1 MMKQGQATVIRLEE
15 YQVPHYVVDSINLN
29 VDLNDDATV
38 VTSTVKYQRHS
49 EHPAA
54 DTLQLH
60 GESQEL
66 ISVRIDGQAVADYE
80 LDDEYLSLKDLPEA
94 FELEVSSRIYPQKN
108 TSLEGLYQSSGNYCT
123 QCEAEGFR
131 KITYFL
137 DRPDVMA
144 IFTTRI
150 EGDKATNPVL
160 LSNGNCIEKGDLD
173 GGRHFAVWHD
183 PFIKPAYLFALV
195 AGSLSHVSDEFTTMS
210 GRKVALE
217 IYTEAH
223 NITRCDHAMQS
234 LKRSMKWD
242 EERFGLEY
250 DLDIYMIVAVDDF
263 NMGAMENKGLNVFN
277 SKLVFASP
285 DTATD
290 TDYINIEAVI
300 GHEYFHNW
308 TGNRV
313 TCRDWFQLSLK
324 EGLTVFRDQEFTA
337 DLHSRSVKRIEDV
350 RMLRTHQ
357 FAEDAGPMA
366 HPIRPSSFIEI
377 NNFYTVTVY
386 EKGAEVVRLY
396 QTLLGQDGFRKGM
409 DLYFERHDGQAVTT
423 EDFLAAMADANDRD
437 LSQMQTWYNQ
447 AGTPEVSVTMDYN
460 ASAETCTLNFKQS
473 CPDTPESDDKAPF
486 LIPFSVS
493 LLNSAGQ
500 AIALELADASGSADS
515 ASALT
520 DSDNARRVI
529 NLTETE
535 QSVTFANV
543 AEKPLPSLLGNFS
556 APVKYDYGYSVGDY
570 IFLMRH
576 DSDDFNRWEASQR
589 LAQLLILQMLDD
601 KAAGRAIGLTPEVV
615 DAYQQVLEN
624 EALDHALRAEALSLP
639 GESDIVD
646 AVDQADPQAIHEVR
660 EYFITTLANG
670 MRLPLDAC
678 YEQLNQS
685 ESYEIDAASMGRR
698 RLKNVCL
705 SYLARINDE
714 GIHALC
720 LAQFENAN
728 NMTDRLAALDAL
740 SGINCPER
748 ETALKAFETQWKDN
762 PLVMDKWFMIQAGS
776 SLPNTLEQVKTLQS
790 HESFDPANPNKI
802 RSLIGRF
809 VNANPVSFH
818 NENGEGYQFLTDY
831 VIDLDTRNPQVASRL
846 VRALAKWQQFE
857 PTRSALMKA
866 SLQRIHEQSGISND
880 VFEIVDK
887 SLK

>member
-1 MMKQGQATVIRLEE
+1 MKQGQAQVIRLEE
-15 YQVPHYVVDSINLN
+15 YQVPFYEAETIHLN
-29 VDLNDDATV
+29 VDLNDESTI
-38 VTSTVKYQRHS
+38 VTSTVKYHRH
-49 EHPAA
+49 PQQPDAT
-54 DTLQLH
+54 TLALH

-66 ISVRIDGQAVADYE
+66 LSVKIDGVLLDENSYE
-80 LDDEYLSLKDLPEA
+80 LDETHLSLRDLPQA
-94 FELEVSSRIYPQKN
+94 FELEVQSRIYPQKN

-137 DRPDVMA
+137 DRPDVMS
-144 IFTTRI
+144 IFTTRMTA
-150 EGDKATNPVL
+150 DKATNPVL

-173 GGRHFAVWHD
+173 NGRHFAVWHD

-195 AGSLSHVSDEFTTMS
+195 AGNLSCVSDEYTTMS

-223 NITRCDHAMQS
+223 NVSRCDHAMQS
-234 LKRSMKWD
+234 LKRAMKWD

-290 TDYINIEAVI
+290 VDYINIEAVI

-337 DLHSRSVKRIEDV
+337 DLHSRPVKRIEDV

-357 FAEDAGPMA
+357 FAEDASPMA
-366 HPIRPSSFIEI
+366 HPIRPASFIEI

-396 QTLLGQDGFRKGM
+396 HTLLGREGFRKGM

-423 EDFLAAMADANDRD
+423 EDFLAAMADANEAD
-437 LSQMQTWYNQ
+437 LSQMQTWYDQ
-447 AGTPEVSVTMDYN
+447 AGTPEVAVTMDYDAAN
-460 ASAETCTLNFKQS
+460 KRCTLNFVQS
-473 CPDTPESDDKAPF
+473 CPATPESDDKAPF
-486 LIPFSVS
+486 LIPFKLS
-493 LLNSAGQ
+493 LLNPQGKTIVLKTDDND
-500 AIALELADASGSADS
+500 IAAD
-515 ASALT
+515 T
-520 DSDNARRVI
+520 QRVVKI
-529 NLTETE
+529 TEQQ
-535 QSVTFANV
+535 QSVTFVDV
-543 AEKPLPSLLGNFS
+543 AEKPLPSLLCDFS
-556 APVKYDYGYSVGDY
+556 APVKYHFDYSTEDY
-570 IFLMRH
+570 IFLMQH

-589 LAQLLILQMLDD
+589 LAQQLMLQMLEDR
-601 KAAGRAIGLTPEVV
+601 KAGRAIGVSPEVV
-615 DAYQQVLEN
+615 NAYQQVLDN
-624 EALDHALRAEALSLP
+624 QDLDHALRAEALSLP
-639 GESDIVD
+639 GESDIAGEV
-646 AVDQADPQAIHEVR
+646 AEADPEAIHEVR
-660 EYFITTLANG
+660 EFFIRTLANG
-670 MRLPLDAC
+670 MRLSLDAC
-678 YEQLNQS
+678 YDSLNQD
-685 ESYEIDAASMGRR
+685 EEYAIDAASMGRR

-705 SYLARINDE
+705 SYLASIDDE
-714 GIHALC
+714 MIHQQC
-720 LAQFENAN
+720 FAQFENAN
-728 NMTDRLAALDAL
+728 NMTDRLAALSAL
-740 SGINCPER
+740 ADIDCPER
-748 ETALKAFETQWKDN
+748 TKALEVFETQWKDN

-776 SLPNTLEQVKTLQS
+776 SLPNTLEQVKALQS
-790 HESFDPANPNKI
+790 HPSFDANNPNKI

-809 VNANPVSFH
+809 AMANPVNFH
-818 NENGEGYQFLTDY
+818 RADGEGYTFLTDF

-846 VRALAKWQQFE
+846 VRALAKWRQLE
-857 PTRSALMKA
+857 PVRAQLMKA
-866 SLQRIHEQSGISND
+866 CLERIHQTNGISND

-887 SLK
+887 SLS